1 MFSIVGVMDVVVVV
15 SDGVADLG
23 LAAILEAFNTANG
36 IRAGLEHPPEA
47 WGVRIVSTG
56 HSVRSGHGHLV
67 PTTPLSDVGGVDMAI
82 VPAAAIV
89 DADALIE
96 AVTAPANRAV
106 CDWLATER
114 DSGADLA
121 AACTGTF
128 FLAEAGV
135 LDGVAA
141 TTSWWLGPTMRRR
154 YPLIEVDESRTLCR
168 ADGITTA
175 GASLMHFDMA
185 LSLIAARSPAVAETV
200 SRYLIV
206 GDRSTQ
212 LASAI
217 PEVMARGDSLV
228 AGLERWV
235 RAHLADSL
243 GISDAATELGVT
255 VRTLQRAV
263 QAELGMTP
271 RDFIDEIRLERATH
285 LLQTTTLTVDA
296 VASRVGYLNAGTLR
310 ALYRRRRGRSI
321 ADVRGAASAWR
332 IPS

>member
-1 MFSIVGVMDVVVVV
+1 MEVIVVA

-47 WGVRIVSTG
+47 WRVRTVSMG

-67 PTTPLSDVGGVDMAI
+67 PTTPLADVTGRVDVAI

-89 DADALIE
+89 DADALVE
-96 AVTAPANRAV
+96 AVTSPANHAV
-106 CDWLATER
+106 RDWLIAVR
-114 DSGADLA
+114 DAGTDLA

-154 YPLIEVDESRTLCR
+154 YPLVEVDESRTLCR

-175 GASLMHFDMA
+175 GATLMHFDLA
-185 LSLIAARSPAVAETV
+185 LSLIASQSPAVAETV
-200 SRYLIV
+200 SRYLVV

-228 AGLERWV
+228 AALERWV
-235 RAHLADSL
+235 RPHLADSF
-243 GISDAATELGVT
+243 GIADAATELGVT

-263 QAELGMTP
+263 QAEIGMTP
-271 RDFIDEIRLERATH
+271 RDFVDEIRLERATH

-296 VASRVGYLNAGTLR
+296 VAGRVGYLNAGTLR

-321 ADVRGAASAWR
+321 ADVRGTVPAWR
-332 IPS
+332 VPS